1 MGKAAADAFYD
12 LAARIEQHLGMV
24 FHRFLEGNSPD
35 LRILNSGHRI
45 KPWDPFLR
53 SHLATDATPTEAM
66 AMSR

>member
-1 MGKAAADAFYD
+1 
-12 LAARIEQHLGMV
+12 MV

-53 SHLATDATPTEAM
+53 SYLATDATPTEAM